1 MERKRNA
8 SRFHL
13 TPEGWV
19 AARAQ
24 ARSGLDHPSREWSDR
39 PPGAVETW
47 EWFLAGESSE
57 PPRGEQTW
65 FNGRVHPGI
74 RDGIRAS
81 FPPPVDGVL

>member
-1 MERKRNA
+1 MERKRTG

-19 AARAQ
+19 SARG
-24 ARSGLDHPSREWSDR
+24 RSGRDSKGDWSDR

-47 EWFLAGESSE
+47 EWVLAGDPSV

>member
-1 MERKRNA
+1 MERKRNG

-19 AARAQ
+19 TARAH
-24 ARSGLDHPSREWSDR
+24 ARSGLDPAKEWSDR

-47 EWFLAGESSE
+47 EWFLAGESTD

-65 FNGRVHPGI
+65 FNGRIHPGI